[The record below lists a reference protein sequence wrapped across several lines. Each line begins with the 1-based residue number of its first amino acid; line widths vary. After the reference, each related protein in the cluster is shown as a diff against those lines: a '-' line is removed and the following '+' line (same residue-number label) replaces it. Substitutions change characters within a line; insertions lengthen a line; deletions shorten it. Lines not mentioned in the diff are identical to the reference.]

1 MHDTIG
7 CYLDLDKGQISFSKN
22 GALSVDDFYHSG
34 HVYYVLFV
42 MVIAD
47 VWC

>member
-22 GALSVDDFYHSG
+22 GTVSVYLL
-34 HVYYVLFV
+34 LFMSKFFFSV
-42 MVIAD
+42 
-47 VWC
+47 